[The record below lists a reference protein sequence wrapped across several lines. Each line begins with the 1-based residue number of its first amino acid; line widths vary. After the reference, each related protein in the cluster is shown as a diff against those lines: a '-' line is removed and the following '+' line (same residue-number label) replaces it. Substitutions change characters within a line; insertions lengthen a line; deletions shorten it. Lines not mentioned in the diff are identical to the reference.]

1 MKRHNN
7 YQEQPP
13 RPNIVWTYLKQG
25 RLIAALREF
34 RATMMRQL
42 YYEPRRKR
50 GWGLSDEEIQSLIDA
65 DILIKKNDGT
75 FDLSETYMKRL
86 AYRVNELGLGD
97 SQPEAYEKSIKCR
110 YRMKVYLAL
119 FLFVM
124 GMLWAFGKILSA
136 LH

>member
-7 YQEQPP
+7 YQEQPS

-34 RATMMRQL
+34 RATVMRRF

-50 GWGLSDEEIQSLIDA
+50 GWGLSDEDIQSLIEA

-86 AYRVNELGLGD
+86 MYKVNELGIGNP
-97 SQPEAYEKSIKCR
+97 QPEAYEKSIKRR

>member
-25 RLIAALREF
+25 RLIATLREF
-34 RATMMRQL
+34 RARVMGRY

-50 GWGLSDEEIQSLIDA
+50 GWGLSDEEIQSLIEA

-75 FDLSETYMKRL
+75 FDLSETYMKKL
-86 AYRVNELGLGD
+86 MYKVNELGLAD
-97 SQPEAYEKSIKCR
+97 SQPEAYEEYLKR
-110 YRMKVYLAL
+110 GYRMKVYLAL